1 MTINSKLVSVAA
13 LSILISIS
21 SCKDDDKNANQLS
34 KDEAKSTLTQFNTT
48 AVSDLQSLTDATGM
62 QAVQDLV
69 DLTET
74 DDPFVGRMGG
84 TDKKKI
90 KHFFQKK
97 GRDFKTIFAANK
109 AVAGRTANDEAFDF
123 EANLGIYEWNPS
135 LGEAGAFEKT
145 VESEII
151 EIQFPTEG
159 STTNNATLQLTAYS
173 EIEVYDEEWEEY
185 SYQPE
190 LLTAFLFVNEVK
202 VVSLHLESAWDEL
215 GFPLTVDIT
224 LSIDEF
230 TLDVA
235 FDDSGSTTSSLNVSL
250 LRNTETVVATSVT
263 VKYGDDSKSE
273 ESLKTID
280 GFVQI
285 KNLKLQ
291 GDINVEAADAA
302 EVDWN
307 DIINLALYSDNK
319 KLGDVV
325 FVDEDGEFIAYLQY
339 ADGTKE
345 KLDTILQ
352 PVLDELDELESELDT
367 NG

>member
-1 MTINSKLVSVAA
+1 MNYHQKFYSVAA
-13 LSILISIS
+13 LSLLISLT
-21 SCKDDDKNANQLS
+21 SCNDDDKNANQLS
-34 KDEAKSTLTQFNTT
+34 KDEAKNSITQFNAD
-48 AVSDLQSLTDATGM
+48 AVDDLQGLTDATGL
-62 QAVQDLV
+62 QAVRDLI

-74 DDPFVGRMGG
+74 DDPFGRMGG
-84 TDKKKI
+84 TDKKRI
-90 KHFFQKK
+90 KNFFQKK

-109 AVAGRTANDEAFDF
+109 AVGGRTANDEAFDF
-123 EANLGIYEWNPS
+123 QANQGVYEWNPE

-145 VESEII
+145 GDSEII
-151 EIQFPTEG
+151 EILFPTEG
-159 STTNNATLQLTAYS
+159 STTNNAALQLTEYS
-173 EIEVYDEEWEEY
+173 EVEVYDEEWDEY

-190 LLTAFLFVNEVK
+190 LLTAFLFVNDVK

-230 TLDVA
+230 TLDIA
-235 FDDSGSTTSSLNVSL
+235 FDDSGAKSSSLSISF
-250 LRNTETVVATSVT
+250 LRNTEVLVATSIT
-263 VKYGDDSKSE
+263 VKYDDDSKSG
-273 ESLKTID
+273 ESLNSIE
-280 GFVQI
+280 GFVQV

-291 GDINVEAADAA
+291 GDINIKAADAT
-302 EVDWN
+302 EVNWN

-325 FVDEDGEFIAYLQY
+325 FVEDDGEFIAYLQY